1 MLRSLTVAVF
11 ITLCGGLLAVAQ
23 TDVAGSWTLTID
35 AGQGG
40 ANDTPMMIEQ
50 DGDML
55 KGTYGAADAASP
67 IEGTITGSD
76 ITFTSEIE
84 APQVGP
90 MTLTFTGMV
99 DGADMKG
106 TVDFGGFASGT
117 WTAAKN

>member
-11 ITLCGGLLAVAQ
+11 ITLCGGLVAMAQ

-67 IEGTITGSD
+67 IEGTITGNE

-90 MTLTFTGMV
+90 MKLTFTGMV
-99 DGADMKG
+99 DGANMKG
-106 TVDFGGFASGT
+106 AVDFGGFLSGT
-117 WTAAKN
+117 WAAAKN